1 MARRA
6 KKGNTI
12 SIDFSGV
19 ESRGRFHEDG
29 DYRLKVNAVTQ
40 EAGDK
45 YPYLNWELSCVSGES
60 EGAIVYNNTSL
71 APQSLWNVKAM
82 LEALGEEVPDDE
94 MELDL
99 DSYADLEFMGKI
111 EMETYE
117 GKPRP
122 RLVDFWAAEE
132 EPEEKPKRGAK
143 AKSKDNE
150 DEAEENPARGA
161 KAKSGKKAA
170 KTSVTEDDISDM
182 SQEEL
187 QDLIDTN
194 KLDVDLD
201 DFKTLRK
208 MQAAVIDA
216 AQEADILEEADGDE
230 PEDEPE
236 EKPARRSRRGAAAAK
251 DEDEDEAEEKP
262 ARRSRR
268 ARR

>member
-6 KKGNTI
+6 AAGKKKGNVL

-29 DYRLKVNAVTQ
+29 DYRLKVNAVAQ
-40 EAGDK
+40 EPGDK
-45 YPYLNWELSCVSGES
+45 YPYLNWELSCVEGES

-94 MELDL
+94 MDIDL
-99 DSYADLEFMGKI
+99 DSLADVEFIGKI

-122 RLVDFWAAEE
+122 RLVDFWAADEKD
-132 EPEEKPKRGAK
+132 EKPKRGAG
-143 AKSKDNE
+143 KSKKDDE
-150 DEAEENPARGA
+150 DEKPARG
-161 KAKSGKKAA
+161 KAGKKAKA
-170 KTSVTEDDISDM
+170 SITEEDIGDM

-187 QDLIDTN
+187 QDLIDTH

-201 DFKTLRK
+201 SIRTLRK

-216 AQEADILEEADGDE
+216 AQEADILEEGDGGE

-236 EKPARRSRRGAAAAK
+236 EKPARRSRRGAAK
-251 DEDEDEAEEKP
+251 DEDDGEEEEEKP